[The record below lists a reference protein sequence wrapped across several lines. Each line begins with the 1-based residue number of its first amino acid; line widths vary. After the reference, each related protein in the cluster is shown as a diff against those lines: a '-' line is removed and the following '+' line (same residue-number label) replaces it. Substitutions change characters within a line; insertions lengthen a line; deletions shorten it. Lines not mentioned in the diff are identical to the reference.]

1 MKGSPLT
8 RALILLGVMLFS
20 AWPLYVLTERAGQ
33 AVVVDVPEKSAA
45 EAAVLG
51 TFLLTFSK
59 PALRV
64 ELRHL
69 GKVVWSREGPGI
81 KETGEL
87 NVAFPKEGVE
97 LGVRVEWLGVE
108 EGALRLQ
115 ATSPAGVGMDRSVWG
130 AGLVDEIVS
139 FP

>member
-8 RALILLGVMLFS
+8 RALVLLGLMLAL
-20 AWPLYVLTERAGQ
+20 AWPLYVLTERAGE
-33 AVVVDVPEKSAA
+33 AVVVSVPEKSAA
-45 EAAVLG
+45 EASVFG
-51 TFLLTFSK
+51 PFQMTFSK
-59 PALRV
+59 PAARV

-69 GKVVWSREGPGI
+69 GKVVWTREAPGL
-81 KETGEL
+81 KEAGDL
-87 NVAFPKEGVE
+87 NIPFPKEGVE
-97 LGVRVEWLGVE
+97 LGVHVEWVGAG

-115 ATSPAGVGMDRSVWG
+115 GTSPTGVGMDRSVWG